1 MKKTYHKKA
10 DVEKYVK
17 NKFGCGSFLF
27 VWSLS
32 RLRIKNQIRT
42 ELEPRGL
49 SWRSTVV
56 ST

>member
-32 RLRIKNQIRT
+32 RFRIKNQIQT